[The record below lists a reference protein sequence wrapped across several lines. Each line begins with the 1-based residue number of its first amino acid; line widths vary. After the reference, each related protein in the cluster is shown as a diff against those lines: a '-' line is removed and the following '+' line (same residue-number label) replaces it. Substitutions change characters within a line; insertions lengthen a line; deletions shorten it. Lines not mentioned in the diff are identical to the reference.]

1 MNNMTLEQDIP
12 PQLTSSAK
20 WMCVTTLTP
29 AYLCLITAKINHT
42 PIFWKSEILG
52 RA

>member
-1 MNNMTLEQDIP
+1 MNKRTLEQDIP

-20 WMCVTTLTP
+20 WMCVSTLTP